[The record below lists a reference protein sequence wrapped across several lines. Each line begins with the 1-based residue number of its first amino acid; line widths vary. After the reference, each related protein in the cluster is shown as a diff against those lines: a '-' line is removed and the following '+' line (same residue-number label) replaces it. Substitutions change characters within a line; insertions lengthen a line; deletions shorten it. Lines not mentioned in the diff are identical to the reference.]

1 MKPCLKYYPISH
13 IDSKYEGEESSQDD
27 HGSESHQESEK
38 NDESQSPPISL
49 QLAQTQKRSLTSLD
63 NYMDLGAA
71 FPGAGSG
78 FPSTR
83 GKSRFVGRTT
93 SSR

>member
-27 HGSESHQESEK
+27 QGSENHQESEI

-49 QLAQTQKRSLTSLD
+49 QPTQNKKRSVTCLD

-78 FPSTR
+78 FPSR
-83 GKSRFVGRTT
+83 RAKSRFVGRTT